1 MGGPM
6 EVDSVEELV
15 EARRAVFLARPR
27 YAYFFVDPELAGFL
41 AWGRIVT
48 DDAVEGMRIFARVAE
63 TAPRG
68 FLGDFGGVAHVDSE
82 AARIVGESIER
93 RIAKRGGYDLVQ
105 AVVHPAGLHGALVAG
120 FFSVFP
126 PGFTHRVFPSRREAL
141 SWLARED
148 AIELVRAIEARA
160 QAKTD
165 TPDEVRRLRELL
177 TSDAVGAWTLDGA
190 AQSLHVAKRTLQ
202 LRLEQA
208 GTSFREELA
217 AVRLALVKD
226 RLRGEDK
233 LLAIAIDTGF
243 TSAQHFSRWFR
254 SHTGMTPSE
263 YRKNAD
269 DDVPL
274 SE

>member
-1 MGGPM
+1 MGPV
-6 EVDSVEELV
+6 EVETVEELL
-15 EARRAVFLARPR
+15 ESRRAVFIARAR

-41 AWGRIVT
+41 AWGRIVSE
-48 DDAVEGMRIFARVAE
+48 DATEAMRMFARVAE

-68 FLGDFGGVAHVDSE
+68 FLGDFGAVAHVDSD

-93 RIAKRGGYDLVQ
+93 RLAKRVGYDLVQ

-126 PGFTHRVFPSRREAL
+126 PGFPHRVFPSRGEAL
-141 SWLARED
+141 AWLGRED
-148 AIELVRAIEARA
+148 ASALVSAIEASA
-160 QAKTD
+160 QAKQEL
-165 TPDEVRRLRELL
+165 PDEVRRLRELL
-177 TSDAVGAWTLDGA
+177 LAEAVGAWTLDAA

-217 AVRLALVKD
+217 AVRLARVLD

-263 YRKNAD
+263 YRKSAD
-269 DDVPL
+269 DDAPN